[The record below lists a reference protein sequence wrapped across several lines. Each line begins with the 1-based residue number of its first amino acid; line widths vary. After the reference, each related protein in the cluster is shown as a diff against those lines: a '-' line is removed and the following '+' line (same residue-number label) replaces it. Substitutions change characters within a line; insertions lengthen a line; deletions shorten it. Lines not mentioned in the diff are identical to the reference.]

1 MKSGEVHQSSIQS
14 QLALQSFLST
24 PTSPSI
30 NFRLCRMS
38 RPVRIILIILLA
50 VSTALFGYQFK
61 SRYDR
66 ASANQTTVADSDL
79 ANPNANLTPDDTE
92 EATPKQNE
100 SLGVWIGGLVVSIL
114 GLAGLAAL
122 EVGHYFGIR
131 AGRAY
136 FDETQTGPDD
146 PDYEAAEDACNRGD
160 FVEAIELLREYFK
173 ANPTKVHAAIRIA
186 EIYEKELHTPLAAAL
201 EYEQVLTHKLP
212 RERWGWLAIHLCNL
226 YSGPLHQSQKAIDLL
241 LRIESEYHDTK
252 AGKKARAR
260 LEQLVDEG
268 IIPPL
273 PEHKAEESDS
283 PEETETEQD
292 REPEAETSEPA
303 LPEPPPQHL
312 PPGFRPRS

>member
-1 MKSGEVHQSSIQS
+1 
-14 QLALQSFLST
+14 
-24 PTSPSI
+24 
-30 NFRLCRMS
+30 MS
-38 RPVRIILIILLA
+38 RPVRIILLVLLA
-50 VSTALFGYQFK
+50 VSTAFFGYQFK

-66 ASANQTTVADSDL
+66 ASARYTTAADSDL
-79 ANPNANLTPDDTE
+79 ANPNTQPDSPNPETQTTE
-92 EATPKQNE
+92 KRE
-100 SLGVWIGGLVVSIL
+100 SLGAWIGGLVVSIL
-114 GLAGLAAL
+114 GLASLSAL
-122 EVGHYFGIR
+122 EVGQYLGTR

-136 FDETQTGPDD
+136 FDETQTGPAD

-160 FVEAIELLREYFK
+160 FVEAIELLRDYFK

-226 YSGPLHQSQKAIDLL
+226 YSGPLHQPQKAIDLL
-241 LRIESEYHDTK
+241 LRIESEFHDTK

-260 LEQLVDEG
+260 LEQLVDQG

-273 PEHKAEESDS
+273 PEHVTEQPDS
-283 PEETETEQD
+283 PEDSEEEPTEIPETET
-292 REPEAETSEPA
+292 SEMP
-303 LPEPPPQHL
+303 PQEPPHQQL